1 MSIYQRYRTQY
12 YDIEEIKV
20 RQRPKYNF
28 MQNNYGV
35 SRWWVNRYDIN
46 LKYRWINSYSYWHWQ
61 IKFDTISKLPGISI
75 YLKIPF
81 KNVKWLQLLTHAN
94 RYRYDFVDIDKILST
109 SKRMQNNIVG
119 NNVLISWKD
128 VWQWWNDID
137 KISISILHR
146 DLDITHFLCSM
157 STC

>member
-1 MSIYQRYRTQY
+1 
-12 YDIEEIKV
+12 
-20 RQRPKYNF
+20 

-46 LKYRWINSYSYWHWQ
+46 IKYRWINSYSYWHWQ

-81 KNVKWLQLLTHAN
+81 KNVKWLNNYSCWHMQI
-94 RYRYDFVDIDKILST
+94 DIDTILSISIRFCRHRKECKIT
-109 SKRMQNNIVG
+109 LLEITFFK
-119 NNVLISWKD
+119 ISWKD

-137 KISISILHR
+137 KISLISISILHR